1 VQLVGKQIY
10 KLYVVWY
17 IIVKKISI
25 VEDKI
30 CFSALE
36 QLWLKNNKEIL
47 PPQKVVT
54 VSTGSPP
61 VGRMRPVRC
70 RPGQTFRAKVKI

>member
-30 CFSALE
+30 YFSALE

-47 PPQKVVT
+47 PPQKC
-54 VSTGSPP
+54 GH
-61 VGRMRPVRC
+61 
-70 RPGQTFRAKVKI
+70 GQHR